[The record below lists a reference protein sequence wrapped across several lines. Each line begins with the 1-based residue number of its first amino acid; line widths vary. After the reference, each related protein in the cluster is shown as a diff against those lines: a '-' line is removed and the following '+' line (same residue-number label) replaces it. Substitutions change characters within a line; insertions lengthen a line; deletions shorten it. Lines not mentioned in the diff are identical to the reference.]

1 MNRQKVVYTQKLAEY
16 EENVSKVF
24 KKNGKIE
31 RDFYEKESLKLQHE
45 LVKLQ
50 KWVIDNE
57 KRLLIIFEGMDTA
70 GKSSTIK
77 EFNSYL
83 NPREARSVALPK
95 PNSKEL
101 GQWYFQRHIKQIP
114 NAGEIVFF
122 DRSWYNRAGIE
133 QIFGFC
139 TQKQHNHF
147 YHQVNGVE
155 EMLIDDGIFFFK
167 FYLNITEETQRNRI
181 KDRENNPLKS
191 WKLSKLDYMSMEKY
205 DEYEILRDKM
215 FRFSGTENVPWCE
228 FDANDKKRARLNAVR
243 YLLLNM
249 EYEGKND
256 KLITGVDEK
265 IVKLHNKG
273 KYDVKCDYLA

>member
-1 MNRQKVVYTQKLAEY
+1 MKKQRIFCSEEIGEY
-16 EENVSKVF
+16 QEKASKVF
-24 KKNGKIE
+24 KRSGKIE
-31 RDFYEKESLKLQHE
+31 RKFYEEESLKLQYE

-57 KRLLIIFEGMDTA
+57 QRVLVIFEGMDTA

-101 GQWYFQRHIKQIP
+101 GQWYFQRHLKQIP

-139 TQKQHNHF
+139 TQEQHDHF
-147 YHQVNGVE
+147 YRQVNGVE
-155 EMLIDDGIFFFK
+155 EMLVDDKIYFFK
-167 FYLNITEETQRNRI
+167 FYLNISYETQADRI
-181 KDRENNPLKS
+181 KDREDDRLKS
-191 WKLSKLDYMSMEKY
+191 WKLSEMDYKSHAAY
-205 DEYEILRDKM
+205 PEYEKLRDKM
-215 FRFSGTENVPWCE
+215 FTLSGTDYAPWCE
-228 FDANDKKRARLNAVR
+228 LDANDKKRARLNAVR
-243 YLLLNM
+243 YLLFNID
-249 EYEGKND
+249 YEGKD
-256 KLITGVDEK
+256 DSVVTGVDKK
-265 IVKLHNKG
+265 IVKFHNKG
-273 KYDVKCDYLA
+273 KYYAKCKDMA

>member
-1 MNRQKVVYTQKLAEY
+1 VKKQTVVYTKDIPEY
-16 EENVSKVF
+16 KIKAKKVF

-31 RDFYEKESLKLQHE
+31 CDFYEEESLKLQYE

-57 KRLLIIFEGMDTA
+57 KRLLVIFEGMDTS

-101 GQWYFQRHIKQIP
+101 GQWYFQRHLKQIP
-114 NAGEIVFF
+114 NVGEIVFF

-139 TQKQHNHF
+139 TQGQHDHF
-147 YHQVNGVE
+147 YRQVNGVE
-155 EMLIDDGIFFFK
+155 EMLVDDGVLVFK
-167 FYLNITEETQRNRI
+167 FYLNISYKTQTNRI
-181 KDRENNPLKS
+181 KDREDNKLKS
-191 WKLSKLDYMSMEKY
+191 WKLSALDYKSHEAY
-205 DEYEILRDKM
+205 PEYEKLRDKM
-215 FRFSGTENVPWCE
+215 FKLSGTVFAP
-228 FDANDKKRARLNAVR
+228 
-243 YLLLNM
+243 
-249 EYEGKND
+249 
-256 KLITGVDEK
+256 
-265 IVKLHNKG
+265 
-273 KYDVKCDYLA
+273 

>member
-1 MNRQKVVYTQKLAEY
+1 MNPQKIVYTEALAEY
-16 EENVSKVF
+16 RTKPSKVF

-31 RDFYEKESLKLQHE
+31 RDFYEEESLNLQYE

-57 KRLLIIFEGMDTA
+57 KRLLVIFEGMDTA

-77 EFNSYL
+77 EFNNYL

-114 NAGEIVFF
+114 NSGEIVFF

-139 TQKQHNHF
+139 TLAQHEHF
-147 YHQVNGVE
+147 YRQVNGVE
-155 EMLIDDGIFFFK
+155 EMLADDGVLFFK
-167 FYLNITEETQRNRI
+167 FYLNITKETQSNRI
-181 KDRENNPLKS
+181 KDREQDPLKS
-191 WKLSKLDYMSMEKY
+191 WKLSKLDYLSMEKY

-215 FRFSGTENVPWCE
+215 FQLSGTPHAPWCE
-228 FDANDKKRARLNAVR
+228 LDANDKKRARLNAVR
-243 YLLLNM
+243 YLLSNI
-249 EYEGKND
+249 EYEGKNEA
-256 KLITGVDEK
+256 LITGVDKK

-273 KYDVKCDYLA
+273 